1 MASVIDLNL
10 KPEPKTLRHFG
21 WIALVGFS
29 FVAALA
35 WYEKL
40 IFSFGLGD
48 ARPIV
53 AGGFAALAGI
63 SAFFSLVYPKANWP
77 IYVGLAILTFP
88 IGFVLSY
95 LIMGTLFYLIIT
107 PVPLGFRPR
116 WESRQYSNAHPCGHP
131 LGQHP
136 HHHLNRHRQRRS
148 DCYRYGHHH
157 RPPAAHRQCG
167 TR

>member
-10 KPEPKTLRHFG
+10 KPEAKTLRQFG
-21 WIALVGFS
+21 WIALVGFG

-95 LIMGTLFYLIIT
+95 LIMATLFYLIIT
-107 PVPLGFRPR
+107 PVGLLLRLTKTDPMNRKLLPEAETYWVDAGPPRPS
-116 WESRQYSNAHPCGHP
+116 ESYFKQF
-131 LGQHP
+131 
-136 HHHLNRHRQRRS
+136 
-148 DCYRYGHHH
+148 
-157 RPPAAHRQCG
+157 
-167 TR
+167 